1 MIASVLQCEY
11 IKHGMT
17 CGYGSDAIWTLLGL
31 YEDAKRCHAAAAFD
45 AGLAEAQRKVEDEFA
60 LDPDLPEGVSVR
72 FDNRPLK
79 PDDTEIFGRR
89 CPDGVDDSLDEDPP

>member
-1 MIASVLQCEY
+1 VSDDDARAWLSIAGQ
-11 IKHGMT
+11 
-17 CGYGSDAIWTLLGL
+17 
-31 YEDAKRCHAAAAFD
+31 EDEERLDEAAKGRQAAAALD

-72 FDNRPLK
+72 FDNRPLE

-89 CPDGVDDSLDEDPP
+89 CPEAVDDSLDENPP